1 MDVRLSSV
9 TDWLVYVGVR
19 LFICLIQ
26 SFRLETC
33 HRVARGLAW
42 VVNDLV
48 RVRGDVVDEN
58 LRHAYPQLS
67 RQQRHDLAGKMWEHL
82 TLMLCEIALA
92 SRKIHETNWRDHITI
107 RDKKQVVAIFMDPRP
122 TVAVTAHFGNFEMLG
137 YIAGLL
143 GFPTFTIARPLD
155 NRFLDRFLSRHRGAT
170 GQYIL
175 STQGSAEAAQQVLD
189 AGETL
194 ALLGD
199 QYAGVKGCWVEFFGR
214 PASCHKAL
222 SLFALAGGVPLT
234 VVYAKRTTAPLK
246 FELGMAGTVDPTDE
260 NDSLGTVPE
269 LTQWY
274 NRHLEDIISES
285 PEQYWWVHRRWK
297 DTRRARRRR
306 KKKARIAAAGTGPQA
321 PVSETSRGG
330 DSQVA

>member
-1 MDVRLSSV
+1 MRLSSV
-9 TDWLVYVGVR
+9 TDWFVYVGVR

-33 HRVARGLAW
+33 HRLARGLAW
-42 VVNDLV
+42 VVNDLFH
-48 RVRGDVVDEN
+48 VRGEVLDEN
-58 LRHAYPQLS
+58 LRHAYPTLS
-67 RQQRHDLAGKMWEHL
+67 RSQRLDLSRRMWEHL
-82 TLMLCEIALA
+82 VLMLCEIALA

-107 RDKKQVVAIFMDPRP
+107 RDKKQTVAIFMDPRP

-155 NRFLDRFLSRHRGAT
+155 NRLLDRFLSRHRGAT

-175 STQGSAEAAQQVLD
+175 PTKGSAETAQKVLD

-199 QYAGVKGCWVEFFGR
+199 QYAGAKGCWVEFFGR

-222 SLFALAGGVPLT
+222 SLFSLAGGAPLT
-234 VVYAKRTTAPLK
+234 VVYAKRTTAPMM
-246 FELGMAGTVDPTDE
+246 FELGMAGKVDPADE
-260 NDSLGTVPE
+260 NNPLGTVTE

-274 NRHLEDIISES
+274 NRHLENIINES

-297 DTRRARRRR
+297 DTRAARRRR
-306 KKKARIAAAGTGPQA
+306 RKRTREATVSTQA
-321 PVSETSRGG
+321 PLPVTKPGG